1 MAAATTQ
8 HAERSDRQRP
18 AEHVAGASR
27 VILVS
32 NRLPVT
38 VRVDRG
44 ELLASSTGGVATG
57 LKGVHERSG
66 GTWVGWPG
74 DISRL
79 NATQREAVEG
89 RLSDLGCVPVHL
101 SGSEISRYYDGFA
114 NGVLWPLFHY
124 QLDRVPPT
132 SHEWDVYRAV
142 NQRFAEAAAHAWK
155 GPGDVV
161 WVHDYQ
167 LLLVP
172 RMLRALVPEAR
183 IGFFLHIPFPAYDV
197 MRILPWRDEILAGML
212 GADLVGFHTFPYR
225 SHFASSVLR
234 ILGLPVHGDDIVVDD
249 RNVRLGVFP
258 MGVDAAGFAALATD
272 PDVDAEV
279 TRLRQ
284 DLRGEKVLLGIDRL
298 DYTKGIPRR
307 LLALERLL
315 EREPRWRGKVRLLQI
330 APASREKVPSY
341 KEFRAEVDQ
350 LVGHINGTFSTID
363 WAPIRYVHRPL
374 NQRQITA
381 LYRVADVMLVTPLR
395 DGMNLVAKEFVACR
409 TDDDGVL
416 VLSELAGASA
426 EMVEAVQ
433 VNPYDIDALARTYH
447 DALTM
452 GEDERHQRMRAL
464 RQRVFAWDVHR
475 WASSFLETLGSAEVQ
490 PRPQVTLSSREELDE
505 LAQRMRAAEQLLLLL
520 DYDGTLVPFTR
531 SPDLAA
537 PDRGL
542 RELLGAL
549 AAKPG
554 VNVHVIS
561 GRRRETLERWLGDL
575 PIGLHAEHGYWS
587 RATAR
592 SGWTAMDD
600 VSVEWMASARA
611 VLDAVTAA
619 TPGSLLEVKTTSLAW
634 HWRMAEPEIGAER
647 AERLTRRLQEVTEGQ
662 PVRIVPGDRV
672 VEICARGVGK
682 DRVVEQLLRNGSHP
696 LPMTVAMGDDVT
708 DDDLFRALPPGGISI
723 SVGFRPSAARYRVV
737 HPRAARALLQRLL
750 APKSD

>member
-1 MAAATTQ
+1 MEATTQ
-8 HAERSDRQRP
+8 P
-18 AEHVAGASR
+18 GR

-57 LKGVHERSG
+57 LRGVHERSG

-74 DISRL
+74 DVSRL
-79 NATQREAVEG
+79 NANQREGVDRKLTELA
-89 RLSDLGCVPVHL
+89 CVPVHL
-101 SGSEISRYYDGFA
+101 SASEISRYYDGFS

-132 SHEWDVYRAV
+132 SHEWDVYRSV
-142 NQRFAEAAAHAWK
+142 NQRFADATARAWK
-155 GPGDVV
+155 GPQDLV

-212 GADLVGFHTFPYR
+212 GADLLGFHTFPYR

-234 ILGLPVHGDDIVVDD
+234 ILGLAVHGDDIDVDD

-258 MGVDAAGFAALATD
+258 MGVDAPGFGALATAD
-272 PDVDAEV
+272 DVEADV
-279 TRLRQ
+279 CRVRQ
-284 DLRGEKVLLGIDRL
+284 ELRGEKVLLGLDRL

-307 LLALERLL
+307 LLAFERLL
-315 EREPRWRGKVRLLQI
+315 EREPRWRGRVRLLQI

-341 KEFRAEVDQ
+341 KEFRAEVDE

-363 WAPIRYVHRPL
+363 WVPIRYVHRPQ
-374 NQRQITA
+374 NQRQIAA
-381 LYRVADVMLVTPLR
+381 LYRAADVMLVTPLR

-409 TDDDGVL
+409 TDEDGVL
-416 VLSELAGASA
+416 ILSELAGASA

-452 GEDERHQRMRAL
+452 GEDERRQRMRAL

-475 WASSFLETLGSAEVQ
+475 WASSFLETLGSTSVQ
-490 PRPQVTLSSREELDE
+490 PRPQVTLSSRAELDE
-505 LAQRMRAAEQLLLLL
+505 LAQRMRAADQLLLLL

-531 SPDLAA
+531 TPDLAG
-537 PDRGL
+537 PDRNL

-561 GRRRETLERWLGDL
+561 GRRRETLDRWLGEL

-587 RATAR
+587 RPNQR
-592 SGWTAMDD
+592 SGWNAVED
-600 VSVEWMASARA
+600 VSVEWMAGART
-611 VLDAVTAA
+611 VLDAMTAV

-634 HWRMAEPEIGAER
+634 HWRMAEPEIGAAR
-647 AERLTRRLQEVTEGQ
+647 ATELARRLQQVTEGQ
-662 PVRIVPGDRV
+662 PVRIVPGDKV
-672 VEICARGVGK
+672 LEICARGVGK
-682 DRVVEQLLRNGSHP
+682 DRVVEQLLRNGAHP
-696 LPMTVAMGDDVT
+696 LPMTAAMGDDVT

-723 SVGFRPSAARYRVV
+723 SVGFRPSAARYRVD
-737 HPRAARALLQRLL
+737 HPRAARALLQRLV
-750 APKSD
+750 APKT